1 MTDTADLR
9 SSSPAL
15 FPLSEPSPLSCT
27 LAGYF
32 LGTLIPNIQEQIHLV
47 IAIVIFLSLLP
58 GMIKFLSEW
67 RKARSNI

>member
-1 MTDTADLR
+1 MMAT
-9 SSSPAL
+9 
-15 FPLSEPSPLSCT
+15 T